1 MCKFVRN
8 YLYLFIA
15 MFLPYKNNYIV
26 KNMVCKIF
34 VMTFKLSLQQSYK
47 ITKI

>member
-8 YLYLFIA
+8 QLYPSITT
-15 MFLPYKNNYIV
+15 FLPYKNNYKV
-26 KNMVCKIF
+26 KNKVCKIF
-34 VMTFKLSLQQSYK
+34 VMIFNASLQQSYK